1 MYAFNFRVNVCAIDI
16 DFASHLVSTV
26 VASVEPK
33 APLSDVSGAEWSP
46 HNLGY
51 VASAVL
57 SSSVPNSIPNRPK
70 PLWLAFQRLFG
81 SVSPTESV
89 VIETLRHDNLPV
101 SIHGH
106 LGVICLDE
114 RITAF
119 HQSTFRVR

>member
-1 MYAFNFRVNVCAIDI
+1 MFPVQSGRHITSDMSLLQCFQVQFRA
-16 DFASHLVSTV
+16 VSRN
-26 VASVEPK
+26 
-33 APLSDVSGAEWSP
+33 GR
-46 HNLGY
+46 N
-51 VASAVL
+51 
-57 SSSVPNSIPNRPK
+57 
-70 PLWLAFQRLFG
+70 LFG
-81 SVSPTESV
+81 LPSKVCSDLFHQRNHLMPVAAV